1 MDLTTIK
8 GIAKARWWILVGA
21 AILAVLVSGRLADYR
36 NDNLPGYEASSV
48 ITFVE
53 DLAAADRDE
62 FETFLDTQFNLA
74 QDVNS
79 DVLTETPG
87 TFIPWLLAEVQLNT
101 DLNQIVFIGRGFTQE
116 EATQLTDVMRQRF
129 LSTSPIG
136 AGQERLSAE
145 LDDLT
150 EQIRV
155 LRQEINEAT
164 RALPL
169 TEDQLGLTAQRA
181 AAETRIAAL
190 QAQYGALGVELMN
203 PVLRSGAEIQAEMDR
218 VYAEFLRLQIEL
230 AAIPPPPTQEELAAG
245 DEELL
250 LDQLRLEQLQARW
263 TQLYSGQRDLEARAS
278 ESPAV
283 AQPVTLDAASP
294 LNNQALALFG
304 AIAAALIG
312 LIAIER
318 GRGIMWAESDLEEG
332 PPVLVELPSRPLAV
346 FRHPTTDPWYLATP
360 GGRRKAAVQ
369 MLRSQLDDH
378 DNAVVAF
385 QGSGVFREDIRELT
399 GDVAVAIA
407 VSGRSVLLIDASFQE
422 ENDLVEFGSDH
433 GATLSS
439 LLTDASGD
447 RESAIIDFKT
457 ALLASPE
464 LVAGLRTLRAGVGEW
479 DAADALSG
487 YGFEILMDVAR
498 ELFDLVLIAGSN
510 VGEAASHVLAQR
522 VDSVILVTSAGHTV
536 SRSVEATDREFSI
549 RRATLLGVVLLR
561 RRRNKVSRWFGVGLR
576 QRLWSGLNRFADWR
590 HRTFDKP
597 DQSDDD

>member
-145 LDDLT
+145 LDELT

-164 RALPL
+164 KALPL

-263 TQLYSGQRDLEARAS
+263 TQLYSGQRDLEAKAS